1 VLEKYWLFNSIT
13 VDFHRKLG
21 GVLMIRKQSR
31 LLVIAVIVQAALLVC
46 DTDALKCDCRR
57 ELGVFLSNIVV
68 TFAESVLDHTG
79 HAWILVNVTQLWCC
93 LKTSLQRFSLL
104 LFSFLGC
111 EFLLVFLLLSSHLFE
126 SCLLFFYF
134 SLKLC
139 VYGLTAVFIRCGTT
153 ATASCS
159 TCS

>member
-1 VLEKYWLFNSIT
+1 MEKYWLFNSIT

-68 TFAESVLDHTG
+68 TFAESVLDHT
-79 HAWILVNVTQLWCC
+79 
-93 LKTSLQRFSLL
+93 
-104 LFSFLGC
+104 
-111 EFLLVFLLLSSHLFE
+111 
-126 SCLLFFYF
+126 
-134 SLKLC
+134 
-139 VYGLTAVFIRCGTT
+139 
-153 ATASCS
+153 
-159 TCS
+159 